1 MLSEILLAFLTPT
14 TVGAVILAIR
24 YWKQNKMLKNNE
36 VQKDNIAVQKEKI
49 DLGDIFIE
57 KVRELSEEA
66 NGVTIL
72 HLKKI
77 DNDLSE
83 LKVEMRDL
91 CAYLN
96 GDYKDFKKKLI
107 KKKK

>member
-77 DNDLSE
+77 DNDLAE

-96 GDYKDFKKKLI
+96 GDYKDFKKNLI

>member
-57 KVRELSEEA
+57 KVRELSEEV

-77 DNDLSE
+77 DNDLAE
-83 LKVEMRDL
+83 LKFEMRNL

-96 GDYKDFKKKLI
+96 GDYQDFKKNLI

>member
-96 GDYKDFKKKLI
+96 GDYKDFKKNLI

>member
-24 YWKQNKMLKNNE
+24 YGKQNKMLKNNE

-77 DNDLSE
+77 DNDLAE
-83 LKVEMRDL
+83 LKFEMRNL

-96 GDYKDFKKKLI
+96 GDYKDFKKNLI
-107 KKKK
+107 KKKE

>member
-77 DNDLSE
+77 DNDLAE
-83 LKVEMRDL
+83 LKFEMRNL

-96 GDYKDFKKKLI
+96 GDYKDFKKNLI

>member
-1 MLSEILLAFLTPT
+1 MLSEIILAFLTPT

-57 KVRELSEEA
+57 KVRELSEET

-77 DNDLSE
+77 DNDLAE
-83 LKVEMRDL
+83 LKLEMRNL

-96 GDYKDFKKKLI
+96 GDYKDFKKNLI

>member
-77 DNDLSE
+77 DNDLAE
-83 LKVEMRDL
+83 LKFEMRNL
-91 CAYLN
+91 CEYLN
-96 GDYKDFKKKLI
+96 GDYKDFKKNLI

>member
-1 MLSEILLAFLTPT
+1 MLSEILLAFLAPT

-57 KVRELSEEA
+57 KVRELSEESQ
-66 NGVTIL
+66 GVTIF
-72 HLKKI
+72 HLQKI
-77 DNDLSE
+77 DKDLGE
-83 LKVEMRDL
+83 LKAEMSNL

-96 GDYKDFKKKLI
+96 GDYEDFKKKLI

>member
-1 MLSEILLAFLTPT
+1 MLSEIILAFLTPT

-72 HLKKI
+72 HLQKI
-77 DNDLSE
+77 DNDLAE
-83 LKVEMRDL
+83 LKLEMRNL

-96 GDYKDFKKKLI
+96 GDYKDFKKNLI

>member
-96 GDYKDFKKKLI
+96 CDYKDFKKNLI

>member
-1 MLSEILLAFLTPT
+1 MLSEIILAFLTPT

-57 KVRELSEEA
+57 KVRELSEET

-72 HLKKI
+72 HLQKI
-77 DNDLSE
+77 DNDLAE
-83 LKVEMRDL
+83 LKLEMRNL

-96 GDYKDFKKKLI
+96 GDYKDFKKNLI

>member
-77 DNDLSE
+77 DNDLAE

>member
-77 DNDLSE
+77 DNDLAE
-83 LKVEMRDL
+83 LKYEMRNL

-96 GDYKDFKKKLI
+96 GDYKDFKKNLI

>member
-14 TVGAVILAIR
+14 TVGAVIIAIR

-77 DNDLSE
+77 DNDLAE
-83 LKVEMRDL
+83 LKLEMRNL

-96 GDYKDFKKKLI
+96 GDYKDFKKNLI

>member
-77 DNDLSE
+77 DNDLAE
-83 LKVEMRDL
+83 LKLEMRNL

-96 GDYKDFKKKLI
+96 GDYKDFKKNLI

>member
-77 DNDLSE
+77 DNDLAE
-83 LKVEMRDL
+83 LKFEMRNL

-96 GDYKDFKKKLI
+96 GDYKDFKKNLI
-107 KKKK
+107 KKK

>member
-77 DNDLSE
+77 DNDLTE

-96 GDYKDFKKKLI
+96 GDYKDLKKNLI

>member
-14 TVGAVILAIR
+14 TIGAVILAIR

-77 DNDLSE
+77 DNDLAE

-96 GDYKDFKKKLI
+96 GDYKDFKKNLI

>member
-1 MLSEILLAFLTPT
+1 MLSEIILAFLTPT

-77 DNDLSE
+77 DNDLAE
-83 LKVEMRDL
+83 LKVEMMNL

>member
-77 DNDLSE
+77 DNDLAE
-83 LKVEMRDL
+83 LKLEMRDL
-91 CAYLN
+91 CAFLN
-96 GDYKDFKKKLI
+96 GDYKDFKKNLI

>member
-1 MLSEILLAFLTPT
+1 MLSEIILAFLTPT

-57 KVRELSEEA
+57 KVRELSEET

-77 DNDLSE
+77 DNDLAE
-83 LKVEMRDL
+83 LKLEMRNL

>member
-77 DNDLSE
+77 DNDLTE

-96 GDYKDFKKKLI
+96 GDYKDFKKNLI